1 MTLTHGSVDNVF
13 PHGGGKEQPWK
24 QMWLRLAESKQ
35 REEGVRT
42 DGTSHGFEKGEPMIM
57 DGNIQGSNDDD
68 SSDEDL
74 SDWEIEEEKRKKK
87 KEKK

>member
-1 MTLTHGSVDNVF
+1 MMAPKSGVDNVI

-24 QMWLRLAESKQ
+24 SMWLRLGASNQ
-35 REEGVRT
+35 REDGIRT

-57 DGNIQGSNDDD
+57 DGNIQGSNDED

-74 SDWEIEEEKRKKK
+74 SDWEIEEEKKKK
-87 KEKK
+87 KKDKK